1 MLNIRNFGLTFQAE
15 YGILQM
21 LKRAERKLKD
31 MEKIWSIDGNEFF
44 VRENAKE
51 FLAMTWAKDPEKY
64 LCNEDIMYYFNE
76 YLGEHKDCCLDDWL
90 LKLSKATEKQLKEMQ
105 NTCKQFISDF
115 IDEAA
120 EGTVDDWLVEEE

>member
-1 MLNIRNFGLTFQAE
+1 MLNIRNFGLTFQME
-15 YGILQM
+15 CGILQM
-21 LKRAERKLKD
+21 LKRAERKLRD

-64 LCNEDIMYYFNE
+64 LCDEDIMYYFND